1 MSITNSFFFFIL
13 YLVNLR
19 REFMPNPTK
28 FLDTLADGIIIQ
40 QLGHL
45 TFPIICDLVEKDVFT
60 LVSIYIDKI
69 G

>member
-1 MSITNSFFFFIL
+1 MRVFFIS

-19 REFMPNPTK
+19 RERVWPNPSK
-28 FLDTLADGIIIQ
+28 CLDTIADGIILQ

-60 LVSIYIDKI
+60 LVSLYIDNKQDM
-69 G
+69 